1 MRRQI
6 DWWEL
11 GGFLFTVTAG
21 TALHFL
27 YAWSGQRSWA
37 AVFSAVNES
46 VWEHMK
52 LLYVPLFLLS
62 MVQLCCQGRT
72 SSNYLA
78 VRAASALFGTA
89 LIPVLYY
96 TYTGA
101 LGRDFLAADIAVF
114 LLAAALTFL
123 LDRVL
128 RRKGTFGDGWQQILG
143 LLLLWGVMFLF
154 LYLTFRPCHI
164 PLFRDPATGGYGI
177 PG

>member
-72 SSNYLA
+72 SSSNYLA

-89 LIPVLYY
+89 LIPVLY
-96 TYTGA
+96 
-101 LGRDFLAADIAVF
+101 
-114 LLAAALTFL
+114 
-123 LDRVL
+123 
-128 RRKGTFGDGWQQILG
+128 
-143 LLLLWGVMFLF
+143 
-154 LYLTFRPCHI
+154 
-164 PLFRDPATGGYGI
+164 
-177 PG
+177 